1 MIWGLSSEPIMFIF
15 TSIFVINSSLIP
27 QLLLKKVC
35 LDQYNQTICD
45 NIAQHKKE
53 QVEVQEEA
61 TLWAMI
67 IFLCELVPAFFM
79 VLMWGP
85 LTDIFGRRKK
95 LIYLTLAMGMQNMAL
110 AFCAHFPD
118 SSPAYLIIASLAAG
132 TYGSASGVTMIT
144 YSIIADVT
152 KTNLVQR
159 TKRMTLLGFCIYTA
173 SVLSGVVS
181 GHFVL
186 AAGYT
191 VVFLTNCGLT
201 LVLYLYILILTGK
214 RKRDQYENLNEQEE
228 DGTGTFSMANENG
241 KERERSSISSR
252 SSVSSFRYRDIDE
265 LNPFKLMKQVYQ
277 VIVNNESKTPM
288 FFLLITN
295 FCSACVL
302 AGDIYVLP
310 LYLKNAP
317 FNFSPEWIG
326 YYITLYN
333 GVGGISLGVLHVITH
348 VFQVSDILI
357 ILLGIASQATLYI
370 LTGIARGIVLLFIA
384 RAACM
389 FYSVSPP
396 AILSHLTKL
405 TSSKEYGAVL
415 GILSL
420 IHIFGLIVVS
430 FAGLGIYQLTLAL
443 YSGTV
448 FFVISGV
455 SVIGIIMLCITYFL
469 TKQ

>member
-15 TSIFVINSSLIP
+15 TSIFVINTSLIP
-27 QLLLKKVC
+27 QLLLKKAC
-35 LDQYNQTICD
+35 LEQYNDTICD

-61 TLWAMI
+61 TLWAII

-79 VLMWGP
+79 VLIWGP

-95 LIYLTLAMGMQNMAL
+95 LIYLTLAMGMQNMTL
-110 AFCAHFPD
+110 AFCAHSPD

-152 KTNLVQR
+152 KTSLAHR
-159 TKRMTLLGFCIYTA
+159 IKRMTLLGSCIYTA
-173 SVLSGVVS
+173 AVLSGLVS

-228 DGTGTFSMANENG
+228 DGTGNFSIVDENG

-265 LNPFKLMKQVYQ
+265 LNPFKLIKQVYQ
-277 VIVNNESKTPM
+277 VIVNNENKTPM

-302 AGDIYVLP
+302 AGDIYVIP
-310 LYLKNAP
+310 FYLKNAP

-326 YYITLYN
+326 YYITLFN
-333 GVGGISLGVLHVITH
+333 GVGGISLWVLHVITH
-348 VFQVSDILI
+348 VFQISNFLI

-370 LTGIARGIVLLFIA
+370 LTGIARGTVLLFIA

-396 AILSHLTKL
+396 AIRSHLTKL
-405 TSSKEYGAVL
+405 SSSKEYGAVL

-420 IHIFGLIVVS
+420 IHILGLIVVN
-430 FAGLGIYQLTLAL
+430 FAGLGIYNLTLAV

-455 SVIGIIMLCITYFL
+455 SVIGIIMVCITYFL
-469 TKQ
+469 TKE